1 MSARP
6 KASKGRKR
14 PPAGELI
21 GYARCSTAGQDLIAQ
36 RQVLRDLGVPDDR
49 IYLDHGLTGRNRN
62 APDSPRHWLQS
73 AGATRSS
80 CPSSTA
86 SPRSVTDAR
95 AIADELERCEVRLQL
110 GTAVYD
116 PSEPDGSHVFYSEAR
131 RGLATVAETLGSR
144 SQRHRF
150 SSSIG

>member
-1 MSARP
+1 MPA
-6 KASKGRKR
+6 AR
-14 PPAGELI
+14 PPAKTSSPNGKSSVIWASL
-21 GYARCSTAGQDLIAQ
+21 TT
-36 RQVLRDLGVPDDR
+36 
-49 IYLDHGLTGRNRN
+49 YLDHGLTGPDRNRPGL
-62 APDSPRHWLQS
+62 AQALAAVRRGDALVVPKLDRL
-73 AGATRSS
+73 A
-80 CPSSTA
+80 
-86 SPRSVTDAR
+86 RSVTDAR

>member
-1 MSARP
+1 LAAVRRGDALVVP
-6 KASKGRKR
+6 K
-14 PPAGELI
+14 L
-21 GYARCSTAGQDLIAQ
+21 
-36 RQVLRDLGVPDDR
+36 DR
-49 IYLDHGLTGRNRN
+49 L
-62 APDSPRHWLQS
+62 A
-73 AGATRSS
+73 
-80 CPSSTA
+80 
-86 SPRSVTDAR
+86 RSVTDAR